1 MKISPNKIWSA
12 AKKVIPGGNG
22 LLSKRPER
30 FTKKYWPTYFS
41 KADGIN
47 IWDLNKKKY
56 TDMSIMGIGT
66 STLGYR
72 NYLVDKKVIGNQIQY
87 ISKSLTEKKIIPNF
101 LVDKDVTKTEDIKVL
116 LNGLKL
122 IGDYLEK
129 TILKPNNLTHPLSR
143 LQFINTLK

>member
-72 NYLVDKKVIGNQIQY
+72 NYLVDKKVKSAIDKSVNTTLNSIDEYLLAKKRYHPIQNVF
-87 ISKSLTEKKIIPNF
+87 IVEFSIL
-101 LVDKDVTKTEDIKVL
+101 IKVL
-116 LNGLKL
+116 A
-122 IGDYLEK
+122 
-129 TILKPNNLTHPLSR
+129 
-143 LQFINTLK
+143 F